1 MGKGFRLTVFGSKS
15 NNANIRVPKMKEVL
29 VFIEKKK
36 QEFARTPFMKFLQ
49 DKSIDPRQ
57 RLAWVP
63 AFAHFA
69 MSFKDFSRTVL
80 RKEPSDSKIQEMIN
94 QHSYKDGRY
103 WAWFLKDMKLT
114 GYDNPINYTDALKF
128 LWGEETIKVRQM
140 AYGLFAT
147 CGFEEDILMK
157 LVVVESIEAIAKE
170 LQQITKQ
177 HRPYFDESHFG
188 KETGLIQAK
197 MDDVEHFVENI
208 QLTEAQKEKAF
219 VLVEKVFV
227 DFTES
232 MGEVLMFA
240 QKHSYNQPFTTTGN
254 INQSRTAGDVTTD
267 KYPTDFCKVKKLLL
281 KNVAKLELQINFKQ
295 ENAKTQQYLETS
307 LDETVKLAA
316 TKSIFPSIPKLND
329 IFDFIEAHYHQSI
342 SLRDVAQSVG
352 YSAAYLTDLVRR
364 QTGQSVHRWITKRR
378 MVAACLLLK
387 DSDLSIDC
395 IAEAVGYCNRWCFF
409 RHFRNSFGMTPGDWR
424 SEARDSVTKI
434 CGDIA

>member
-1 MGKGFRLTVFGSKS
+1 
-15 NNANIRVPKMKEVL
+15 MKEVL

-57 RLAWVP
+57 RLAWMP

-80 RKEPSDSKIQEMIN
+80 RKEPSDSKIQEIIN

-140 AYGLFAT
+140 AYGLFAICT
-147 CGFEEDILMK
+147 FEEDILMK
-157 LVVVESIEAIAKE
+157 LVVVESIEATLNVALYEIAQIAKE

-177 HRPYFDESHFG
+177 HHPYFGGSHFA
-188 KETGLIQAK
+188 KETGQIQAE
-197 MDDVEHFVENI
+197 MDDVEYFVENI
-208 QLTEAQKEKAF
+208 QLTAAQKEKAF

-232 MGEVLMFA
+232 MGEVMMFA
-240 QKHSYNQPFTTTGN
+240 QKHSNNQHFTT
-254 INQSRTAGDVTTD
+254 TAGDVTTD
-267 KYPTDFCKVKKLLL
+267 KYPTDFSKVKKLLVN
-281 KNVAKLELQINFKQ
+281 NVAKLELQINFKQ

-329 IFDFIEAHYHQSI
+329 IFNFIEAHYHQSI
-342 SLRDVAQSVG
+342 SLRDVASSVG

-364 QTGQSVHRWITKRR
+364 ETGQSVHRWITKRR
-378 MVAACLLLK
+378 MAAACLLLK

-395 IAEAVGYCNRWCFF
+395 IAEKVGYSNRWCFF
-409 RHFRNSFGMTPGDWR
+409 RNFRNSFGMTPGDWR
-424 SEARDSVTKI
+424 SQERSSITKT
-434 CGDIA
+434 CGYIS